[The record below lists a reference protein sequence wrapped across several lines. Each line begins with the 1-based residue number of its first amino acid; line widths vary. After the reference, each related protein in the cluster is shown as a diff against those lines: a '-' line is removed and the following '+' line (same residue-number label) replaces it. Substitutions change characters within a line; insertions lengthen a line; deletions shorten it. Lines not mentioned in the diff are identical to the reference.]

1 MSQTNEREEEGVAAW
16 NRGQQEKKIADRNI
30 TDRVD
35 VAAIADARGDKTR
48 LDSYSRHPQSEIIP
62 YSRHPQSEI
71 IPYSRHPQ
79 SEIIPYSRHPQSEI
93 IPYSR
98 HPQSEIIPYSRHPQS
113 EIIPYSRHPQSEIIP
128 YSRHPQSE
136 IIPYSRHPQS
146 ELHVPLEV
154 CGAVVKRELDFWQ
167 IDEMEIKACCWR
179 HYRSYIEN
187 QAILDSFNHSLE
199 RENVRVDLESLKGWE
214 RFQWQVWLILEY
226 PRTSRVAMIYGVTS
240 FLFVVTSIA
249 GFCLETLPG
258 WRPVRLN
265 ANATNVTCDEDS
277 DHLIPDNGNK
287 QRLSTVMSTMESLYV
302 LDVICTVFFTLE
314 LVLRFIFAPSKW
326 RFVFSLMNII
336 DLLALV
342 PLYVTVIFQ
351 SSTLQSCYLNERF
364 VIEIM
369 FILRII
375 RMFRIFHL
383 VKHYQALKVLVYA
396 LKASLQELLMLFIF
410 LLIGMLV
417 FSTMIYYAERKDAT
431 SPGDMFS
438 TIPMG
443 FWWSI
448 ITMTTVGYGDVY
460 PTSTI
465 GYIVGTACSVCGV
478 LMVALTIPVIS
489 NNFTLFYRHVRSRSI
504 IPRSKGGEADSQID
518 IPETLRPTRKASLA
532 SNDGGPILNGHVSG
546 MSRMFVPV
554 AGFQQTISM
563 NNIVLPKS
571 DSDFN
576 LIRSRSVKARSDDG
590 VTYRSEA
597 FV

>member
-1 MSQTNEREEEGVAAW
+1 MDKDVSVTLPALPDLPFVTGAGEGDDFNTPRRWATGPAEGDDERMLLNVGGVRHETHVSTLRAIPNSRLSRLAELHVQS
-16 NRGQQEKKIADRNI
+16 GGGPQEYFFD
-30 TDRVD
+30 
-35 VAAIADARGDKTR
+35 
-48 LDSYSRHPQSEIIP
+48 RHPSVFNAIIDF
-62 YSRHPQSEI
+62 YRTG
-71 IPYSRHPQ
+71 
-79 SEIIPYSRHPQSEI
+79 
-93 IPYSR
+93 
-98 HPQSEIIPYSRHPQS
+98 
-113 EIIPYSRHPQSEIIP
+113 
-128 YSRHPQSE
+128 
-136 IIPYSRHPQS
+136 

-199 RENVRVDLESLKGWE
+199 KENVHVDLDSLKGW
-214 RFQWQVWLILEY
+214 RRLQWKVWLVLEY
-226 PRTSRVAMIYGVTS
+226 PRTSRAAMIYGVTS

-258 WRPVRLN
+258 WRPVRVAPN
-265 ANATNVTCDEDS
+265 STNQTACGDDS
-277 DHLIPDNGNK
+277 SDAQENGK
-287 QRLSTVMSTMESLYV
+287 SRLAPMTNLESLYV

-326 RFVFSLMNII
+326 RFVFSLMNVI

-518 IPETLRPTRKASLA
+518 IPETVRPVRKASLA

-546 MSRMFVPV
+546 MSHMFVPA
-554 AGFQQTISM
+554 AGFQQANSM
-563 NNIVLPKS
+563 NNIVMPKS
-571 DSDFN
+571 DSDLN
-576 LIRSRSVKARSDDG
+576 LIRSRSVKAHSDDG
-590 VTYRSEA
+590 VMYRTEA

>member
-1 MSQTNEREEEGVAAW
+1 MLTLQ
-16 NRGQQEKKIADRNI
+16 
-30 TDRVD
+30 
-35 VAAIADARGDKTR
+35 
-48 LDSYSRHPQSEIIP
+48 
-62 YSRHPQSEI
+62 
-71 IPYSRHPQ
+71 
-79 SEIIPYSRHPQSEI
+79 
-93 IPYSR
+93 
-98 HPQSEIIPYSRHPQS
+98 
-113 EIIPYSRHPQSEIIP
+113 
-128 YSRHPQSE
+128 
-136 IIPYSRHPQS
+136 
-146 ELHVPLEV
+146 
-154 CGAVVKRELDFWQ
+154 
-167 IDEMEIKACCWR
+167 
-179 HYRSYIEN
+179 
-187 QAILDSFNHSLE
+187 
-199 RENVRVDLESLKGWE
+199 
-214 RFQWQVWLILEY
+214 
-226 PRTSRVAMIYGVTS
+226 IYGVTS

-258 WRPVRLN
+258 LRP
-265 ANATNVTCDEDS
+265 TISNVSSAFCDDES
-277 DHLIPDNGNK
+277 SIQVPDGNS
-287 QRLSTVMSTMESLYV
+287 QQLAQVMTSKEPLYV

-314 LVLRFIFAPSKW
+314 MVLRFVFAPSKLK
-326 RFVFSLMNII
+326 FIISLMNII

-351 SSTLQSCYLNERF
+351 SSNLQACYLNERF

-410 LLIGMLV
+410 LLIGMLI

-518 IPETLRPTRKASLA
+518 IPETVRPTRKASLA

-546 MSRMFVPV
+546 MSHMFVPV
-554 AGFQQTISM
+554 ERFAQANSM

-576 LIRSRSVKARSDDG
+576 LIRSRSVKAHSDDG
-590 VTYRSEA
+590 VMYHSEA

>member
-1 MSQTNEREEEGVAAW
+1 M
-16 NRGQQEKKIADRNI
+16 
-30 TDRVD
+30 
-35 VAAIADARGDKTR
+35 
-48 LDSYSRHPQSEIIP
+48 L
-62 YSRHPQSEI
+62 
-71 IPYSRHPQ
+71 
-79 SEIIPYSRHPQSEI
+79 
-93 IPYSR
+93 
-98 HPQSEIIPYSRHPQS
+98 
-113 EIIPYSRHPQSEIIP
+113 
-128 YSRHPQSE
+128 
-136 IIPYSRHPQS
+136 
-146 ELHVPLEV
+146 
-154 CGAVVKRELDFWQ
+154 
-167 IDEMEIKACCWR
+167 
-179 HYRSYIEN
+179 
-187 QAILDSFNHSLE
+187 
-199 RENVRVDLESLKGWE
+199 
-214 RFQWQVWLILEY
+214 FQ
-226 PRTSRVAMIYGVTS
+226 IYGVTS

-258 WRPVRLN
+258 LRPTI
-265 ANATNVTCDEDS
+265 TNVSSEVCDDVVTDKE
-277 DHLIPDNGNK
+277 GNS
-287 QRLSTVMSTMESLYV
+287 QLGQVITSQESLYV

-314 LVLRFIFAPSKW
+314 LVLRFAFAPNKW
-326 RFVFSLMNII
+326 RFIISLMNII

-351 SSTLQSCYLNERF
+351 SSDLQACYLNERF

-460 PTSTI
+460 PTSTV

-518 IPETLRPTRKASLA
+518 IPETLKPTRKVSRA

-546 MSRMFVPV
+546 MSHMLVP
-554 AGFQQTISM
+554 ASRFTQANSM
-563 NNIVLPKS
+563 TNIMLPKS
-571 DSDFN
+571 ESDFS
-576 LIRSRSVKARSDDG
+576 LARCRSLHKAHSDDG
-590 VTYRSEA
+590 VTYIAGA